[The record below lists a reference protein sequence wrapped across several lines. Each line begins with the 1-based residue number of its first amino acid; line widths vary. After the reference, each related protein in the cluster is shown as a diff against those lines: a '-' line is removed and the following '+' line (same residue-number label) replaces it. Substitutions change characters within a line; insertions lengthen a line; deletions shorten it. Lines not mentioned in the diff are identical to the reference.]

1 MTSSALCSCYA
12 ATLSTVLVRSDS
24 SVVINAVLLDVS
36 RSLVKRIDSL
46 WKAWKQAKYIEA
58 VSNNASVDPATLRL
72 LQRKCNPSPPVR
84 GRRNPRSYTGSD
96 VVMSPGSTPLGKRPS
111 RTQSGFGA
119 NSNGLKQGEK
129 AEECVTQVLALGQ
142 LPPPSSDV
150 VLYTEVCM
158 LTLTTLILLW
168 GVQL

>member
-24 SVVINAVLLDVS
+24 SVAINAVLLDVS

-84 GRRNPRSYTGSD
+84 GRRNPRSYIGSD

-111 RTQSGFGA
+111 RTLSGFGA
-119 NSNGLKQGEK
+119 NSNGLKQGK
-129 AEECVTQVLALGQ
+129 RRMSVWPRCSHWGNFRFPL
-142 LPPPSSDV
+142 
-150 VLYTEVCM
+150 
-158 LTLTTLILLW
+158 LTLFSTQTVLRPSPQ
-168 GVQL
+168 GQ